1 MLGLKYFIRV
11 QTFWRRPFVA
21 SRNFCHPGT
30 VLGRAILQA
39 RSTCDQMWIDG
50 PQVQDMGHCQLIKD
64 VMTKM
69 LESYVFSYKAMLKNK
84 KSKCNDFFEWNYN
97 SCDLWGIIP
106 GEVALVCSSIHWSPV
121 KRGHCCVNKS
131 NRVQLSRNV
140 MNYKVYLPELSL
152 NHGLM
157 NANEFKVTLWLLL
170 MI

>member
-21 SRNFCHPGT
+21 SRNFCHPGI

-39 RSTCDQMWIDG
+39 RSTCDQMWLDG

-69 LESYVFSYKAMLKNK
+69 LESYVFSYKDMLKNK

-106 GEVALVCSSIHWSPV
+106 GEVTLLCSSVHWRIRWKEAIAVSI
-121 KRGHCCVNKS
+121 N
-131 NRVQLSRNV
+131 LI
-140 MNYKVYLPELSL
+140 VYSC
-152 NHGLM
+152 HGTSWITKCIFQSCPWIM
-157 NANEFKVTLWLLL
+157 A
-170 MI
+170 